1 MSAIMY
7 RLRGNGRAAVILQDG
22 FLFGM
27 DNAKVVIKTRLFSE
41 FNVHTIIRMPGE
53 ASQFER

>member
-7 RLRGNGRAAVILQDG
+7 RLRGNGRATVILQDG

-27 DNAKVVIKTRLFSE
+27 DNAKVAIKTRLFSE
-41 FNVHTIIRMPGE
+41 FSVHTIIRMPGE
-53 ASQFER
+53 ESQFER